1 MNRTEA
7 FAMHVSV
14 VRSSGRADP
23 FGLLIVTVL
32 LALSVT
38 IAVQAQAPASGERVV
53 DLSHSRC
60 DFPCMTVD
68 RRS

>member
-1 MNRTEA
+1 
-7 FAMHVSV
+7 MHVTAL
-14 VRSSGRADP
+14 RTAGRADP

-38 IAVQAQAPASGERVV
+38 VAVQAQAPAPGERVV
-53 DLSHSRC
+53 DLSHGRC